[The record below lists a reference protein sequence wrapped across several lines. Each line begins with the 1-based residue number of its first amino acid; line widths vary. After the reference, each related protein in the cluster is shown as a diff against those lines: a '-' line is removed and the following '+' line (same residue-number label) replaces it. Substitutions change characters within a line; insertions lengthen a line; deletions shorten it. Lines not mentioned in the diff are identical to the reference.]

1 MTKFISYDD
10 TASVRLKCEY
20 AKERNLGGVMIWTLG
35 QDVIGDDQPLA
46 ETVGGSMD
54 IVSGTDESPQ
64 RSPISFLLLNNYP
77 NPFNASTVIPF
88 YLAKEEEIHLEV
100 LDILGRRITTLVN
113 EKKTKGWHKT
123 YFSSAGIPSG
133 LYFYKIQSSSFSKI
147 YKMAILK

>member
-1 MTKFISYDD
+1 
-10 TASVRLKCEY
+10 
-20 AKERNLGGVMIWTLG
+20 GGVMIWALG

-46 ETVGGSMD
+46 ETVGRSMNL
-54 IVSGTDESPQ
+54 VSGIYSSQQGIPE
-64 RSPISFLLLNNYP
+64 SFLLLKNYP

-100 LDILGRRITTLVN
+100 FDILGRQITTLVN
-113 EKKTKGWHKT
+113 EKKTKGWHKV